1 MQKKL
6 QRYFECEAIKKEEE
20 KFDANVNR
28 MMKMI
33 RKYKKD
39 GDIDLTEEQKREIDE
54 FWKKYEFAFK
64 PNYDTFKIYMNRTGK
79 FDPRYLPHGIRQSFL
94 SHYLS
99 DENYRVAFQNKA
111 YLSKIYHN
119 IKQPVIVIRKIEGIY
134 YDKDYQQI
142 SLEEAVDICE
152 ERLKEVEIVIK
163 PSGLSGGKGVVF
175 LKKATKEQL
184 KEEFKK
190 IPKLMVV
197 QEAIKQHLF
206 MASLNPSTV
215 NTVRLTTYLNKWEI
229 IPLAALVKIGNAEVR
244 VDNYKHGGHILGLH
258 LDGTSL
264 PYALN
269 VNMERVTQL
278 PTGIDLSK
286 GITIPGFDNVIETAK
301 KAHIQTPKMKI
312 VSWDIA
318 IDESGEAVIIEANYG
333 GDMRM
338 HQATTG
344 PIFGDMTE
352 EVLDQYVLKKFSRL
366 RANREYNYKEF
377 FDHIVIVKYAGFQK
391 KVKVP
396 ETIHGKP
403 VTSIGEDTFSGCEE
417 ITEIILPNSI
427 KRIYDRAFYGCK
439 NLVSINVPKSLTHFG
454 KYCFYSCKRLD
465 RKIKDSFKEKVK
477 KS

>member
-1 MQKKL
+1 
-6 QRYFECEAIKKEEE
+6 
-20 KFDANVNR
+20 
-28 MMKMI
+28 
-33 RKYKKD
+33 
-39 GDIDLTEEQKREIDE
+39 
-54 FWKKYEFAFK
+54 
-64 PNYDTFKIYMNRTGK
+64 
-79 FDPRYLPHGIRQSFL
+79 
-94 SHYLS
+94 
-99 DENYRVAFQNKA
+99 
-111 YLSKIYHN
+111 
-119 IKQPVIVIRKIEGIY
+119 
-134 YDKDYQQI
+134 
-142 SLEEAVDICE
+142 
-152 ERLKEVEIVIK
+152 
-163 PSGLSGGKGVVF
+163 
-175 LKKATKEQL
+175 
-184 KEEFKK
+184 
-190 IPKLMVV
+190 
-197 QEAIKQHLF
+197 
-206 MASLNPSTV
+206 
-215 NTVRLTTYLNKWEI
+215 
-229 IPLAALVKIGNAEVR
+229 
-244 VDNYKHGGHILGLH
+244 
-258 LDGTSL
+258 
-264 PYALN
+264 
-269 VNMERVTQL
+269 
-278 PTGIDLSK
+278 
-286 GITIPGFDNVIETAK
+286 
-301 KAHIQTPKMKI
+301 MKI